1 MGWSG
6 VEVEVGWGERQDH
19 RLCLNVAGEHGKSIL
34 YVIVVRQCLVV
45 IVVFRCQ
52 RSPLRNLLRKGVV
65 SSFSCMVAESGSHAP
80 KCEYYATWLC
90 QDHTRQNVNVTQSG
104 GVDLLA
110 KIHI

>member
-1 MGWSG
+1 ME

-65 SSFSCMVAESGSHAP
+65 SSFSCISS
-80 KCEYYATWLC
+80 
-90 QDHTRQNVNVTQSG
+90 RSITQSG
-104 GVDLLA
+104 GGVQAGAFSIVLLQGIRKLCKQVHSA
-110 KIHI
+110 